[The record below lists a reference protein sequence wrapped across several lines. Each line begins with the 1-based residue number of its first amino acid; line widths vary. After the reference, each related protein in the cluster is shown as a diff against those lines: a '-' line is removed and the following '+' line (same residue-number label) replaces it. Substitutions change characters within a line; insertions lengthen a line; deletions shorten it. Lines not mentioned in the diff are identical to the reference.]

1 MFLAILNHLVESI
14 ALLGVYTRD
23 TVIRIDASN
32 LPFRGGID
40 FLGVV
45 QFLDFKAA
53 LLFFFLGADAAV
65 GRHPQLAH
73 RVFPSGALSQICRYL
88 DDFHVAHGFPL
99 TQFVRSAV

>member
-1 MFLAILNHLVESI
+1 MLLAVLNHLVETV
-14 ALLGVYTRD
+14 ALLGMYAGDTAIRVDARD
-23 TVIRIDASN
+23 FP
-32 LPFRGGID
+32 LLGGID
-40 FLGVV
+40 FLGLV
-45 QFLDFKAA
+45 QFLDFKTA

-73 RVFPSGALSQICRYL
+73 RVFPSGAFSQICRYL

>member
-1 MFLAILNHLVESI
+1 MLLAVLNHLVETI
-14 ALLGVYTRD
+14 ALLCMHTGNTIICVNARD
-23 TVIRIDASN
+23 

-53 LLFFFLGADAAV
+53 LLFFFLGADTAV

-73 RVFPSGALSQICRYL
+73 RVFP
-88 DDFHVAHGFPL
+88 
-99 TQFVRSAV
+99 

>member
-1 MFLAILNHLVESI
+1 MLLAVLNHLVETI
-14 ALLGVYTRD
+14 ALLCMHTGNTIICVNARD
-23 TVIRIDASN
+23 

-73 RVFPSGALSQICRYL
+73 RKALSLIEAGISMIL
-88 DDFHVAHGFPL
+88 MLPMAFPL
-99 TQFVRSAV
+99 TQFVRFAV

>member
-1 MFLAILNHLVESI
+1 MLLAVLNHLVETI
-14 ALLGVYTRD
+14 ALLCMHTGNTIICVNARD
-23 TVIRIDASN
+23 

-73 RVFPSGALSQICRYL
+73 RVFPSGAFSQICRYL

>member
-1 MFLAILNHLVESI
+1 MLLAVLNHLVETI
-14 ALLGVYTRD
+14 ALLGMYTGYA
-23 TVIRIDASN
+23 VIRVDARDF
-32 LPFRGGID
+32 PFRGGFD
-40 FLGVV
+40 FFRVIQL
-45 QFLDFKAA
+45 LDFKAA

-73 RVFPSGALSQICRYL
+73 RVFPSGAFSQICRYL